1 MYILVRHGYIKYN
14 KQQPSLCTF
23 HFYILLSCP
32 ENILESIDNILECL
46 KLKNL
51 KYLSC
56 LLRNTTMDYQY
67 QVNPSKEFAKI

>member
-1 MYILVRHGYIKYN
+1 MCTLVRQGYIN
-14 KQQPSLCTF
+14 FNIRQPSLCTF
-23 HFYILLSCP
+23 NSYILLSCP
-32 ENILESIDNILECL
+32 ENFLESNDTILECV

>member
-1 MYILVRHGYIKYN
+1 MYTLVRLGYIKYN

-32 ENILESIDNILECL
+32 ENILESNDNILECVM
-46 KLKNL
+46 LKNL

-56 LLRNTTMDYQY
+56 LLRNTTMDYKY
-67 QVNPSKEFAKI
+67 QDNSSKEFAKI